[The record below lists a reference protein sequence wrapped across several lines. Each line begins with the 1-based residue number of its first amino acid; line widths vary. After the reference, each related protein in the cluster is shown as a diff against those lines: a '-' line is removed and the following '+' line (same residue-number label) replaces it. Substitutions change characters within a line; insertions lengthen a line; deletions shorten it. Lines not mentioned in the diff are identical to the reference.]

1 MTQMISAS
9 YIGSLGII
17 SVGASSDYT
26 ASELEPLIDQAIDIV
41 NQEAS
46 IDVDQLA
53 GTGGS
58 KTAALADNHVGIVSL
73 MSLILAINARLSR
86 EETRW
91 TVERRNNLAEMIG
104 SNGSLTR
111 RYESLLQTFK
121 VAGGDTATATGIA
134 FTRYTESED
143 DDE

>member
-1 MTQMISAS
+1 MTQTISAS
-9 YIGSLGII
+9 YIGSLGIVT
-17 SVGASSDYT
+17 VGASSDYT
-26 ASELEPLIDQAIDIV
+26 SAELEPLIDQAIDIV

-46 IDVDQLA
+46 IDVGHLA

-58 KTAALADNHVGIVSL
+58 KTVILADNHVGIVSL

-104 SNGSLTR
+104 TNGSLTR

-121 VAGGDTATATGIA
+121 IAGGDTATATGIA